1 MTKLKQLEA
10 RIEAIAEAH
19 RFSAARCEGIIMC
32 CRVIFPLIK
41 IDSAVKQRMMTIAY
55 DALSAHMDKLNFDD
69 DFAAT
74 AREAIDEVFS
84 SV

>member
-1 MTKLKQLEA
+1 MTKLEELEA
-10 RIEAIAEAH
+10 RIETIAEAQV
-19 RFSAARCEGIIMC
+19 FSAARCEGIMMC

-41 IDSAVKQRMMTIAY
+41 IDSALKQQKMTIAY
-55 DALSAHMDKLNFDD
+55 DELSAHMDKLNFDH

-84 SV
+84 SL